1 MAVRIR
7 LQRRGKKK
15 NPVYRVVVQDS
26 RVARDGKVIEII
38 GQYNPVVTPTMVK
51 IDADQAKNWLSKG
64 ALPTKTVERLLIKEG
79 VLPKKEEKKSTKKAA
94 KAELTEEKAVKEET
108 KLEEKTTDDSKKAEV
123 KADKEPKKEKKTEE
137 KATDNSKKTEA
148 KEEKA

>member
-15 NPVYRVVVQDS
+15 NPIYRVVIQDS

-38 GQYNPVVTPTMVK
+38 GQYNPVVKPVLVNIK
-51 IDADQAKNWLSKG
+51 SDQAKDWLSKG
-64 ALPTKTVERLLIKEG
+64 ALPTKTVERLFIQEG
-79 VLPKKEEKKSTKKAA
+79 ILPKKEETKTKKSKDAKESKEKTSEKKAEEV
-94 KAELTEEKAVKEET
+94 KKTETVKKVET
-108 KLEEKTTDDSKKAEV
+108 EKKAEV
-123 KADKEPKKEKKTEE
+123 KIDKTSKKE
-137 KATDNSKKTEA
+137 DV